1 MPHPPE
7 LISFMQ
13 EFTQNDLLQYY
24 YYETSP
30 AKTLA
35 IKLAL
40 ITDSELYSQM
50 AELEESIR
58 LLDKLVVGSPSS
70 KTIKKLLEL
79 KANKKSED

>member
-1 MPHPPE
+1 
-7 LISFMQ
+7 MQ

-24 YYETSP
+24 YHETSP

-40 ITDSELYSQM
+40 ITDATLYDQM
-50 AELEESIR
+50 AELEDSIR

-70 KTIKKLLEL
+70 KSIQKLLEL
-79 KANKKSED
+79 KVNKSSND

>member
-1 MPHPPE
+1 
-7 LISFMQ
+7 MQ

-24 YYETSP
+24 YHETSS

-40 ITDSELYSQM
+40 ITDSNLYDQM
-50 AELEESIR
+50 AELEDSIR

-70 KTIKKLLEL
+70 KAIQKLLEL
-79 KANKKSED
+79 KTNKKSED

>member
-1 MPHPPE
+1 
-7 LISFMQ
+7 MQ

-24 YYETSP
+24 YHETSP

-40 ITDSELYSQM
+40 ITDSTLYEQM
-50 AELEESIR
+50 AELEDSIR

-79 KANKKSED
+79 RNSDKEEDQ